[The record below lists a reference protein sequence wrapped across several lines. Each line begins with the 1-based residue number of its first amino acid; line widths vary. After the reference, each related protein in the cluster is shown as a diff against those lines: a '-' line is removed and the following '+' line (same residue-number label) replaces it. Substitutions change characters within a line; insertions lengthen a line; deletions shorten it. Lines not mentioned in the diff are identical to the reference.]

1 MRALVCVVFSLL
13 TTASLYQPPTSLV
26 LREGGGES
34 ASFASRTQSVH
45 DTRPPRAPAPRR
57 AGDTRTGRL
66 HSRGHRR
73 TYARER
79 YSYHWGA
86 APPSGLGVVVRV
98 RLSYRSYVVL
108 RRFAVLKR
116 DSCECSYIVCGV
128 IRASEPV
135 CR

>member
-1 MRALVCVVFSLL
+1 MRAPLSPLE
-13 TTASLYQPPTSLV
+13 
-26 LREGGGES
+26 LR
-34 ASFASRTQSVH
+34 VH